1 MKRIFTILLIISAN
15 CLYAQLNN
23 ASLNQYLQK
32 LGNDWISQE
41 QLFINSSYTDKQTGI
56 THTYFKQKL
65 AKGEVYNTQS
75 SIHTNSQGQIIS
87 QHLSL
92 FKPVQVV
99 SNIQL
104 DAVAALNIALNEA
117 EMPSKTFNKTGIA
130 LNNERF
136 ELVDKTVSSETIKG
150 KAVYFIKENKLLTA
164 WQIEVLNDETND
176 WFDMV
181 IDANNGS
188 ILHKSNY
195 TTKCNIA
202 EMTASQV
209 NKPYYFEPSPEL
221 IPTLNKADDKGTY
234 RIFPLPLES
243 PARGNRQLLSNQND
257 LKASPYGWHDVNGEL
272 GAEHT
277 ITRGNNVWAKEDTLA
292 RNALT
297 GYSPEGGAN
306 LIFDYEYQL
315 GGDPRLNLNA
325 AITNLYYWNN
335 IIHDIFYNYGFDE
348 AAGNFQQTNYTKTG
362 LGNDFVFADAQDG
375 SGVNN
380 ANFSTPADGT
390 NGRMQM
396 YLWARGSSTK
406 RVEINTIN
414 GLLGKYDAAI
424 SEFGGTL
431 NRYPITAQA
440 ILVNGGGAKPTE
452 GCTSPLVNAADING
466 KIALIDRGTCS
477 FVTKVTAAQKAGA
490 IAVIVFNS
498 TAQNITP
505 MTGTGTDS
513 IIIPSVIMSQ
523 ADGILIKRYLDSG
536 IVTLSLYDSS
546 TISKTSPTY
555 DSDFDNGV
563 IAHEYGHGIS
573 TRLTGGPANSSC
585 LTNQE
590 QAGEGWSDFFALAL
604 TATPN
609 EISIA
614 SRGRGI
620 GTHLI
625 NEDTNGLGIRP
636 YKYTRD
642 ITMNPVTYNS
652 IKTLSIPHGVGF
664 VWCSVLYDIYLDM
677 IEKYGFD
684 ENIYTGTGGNNKT
697 LQLVVEGLKLQPC
710 NPGFMDA
717 RNAIL
722 LADSLLNK
730 NANKL
735 LLWKAFARRGMGADA
750 SQGSASSRSDGTNG
764 FKLPAE
770 LTISINGLVDAQLI
784 NVFPNPNN
792 GVFRIDA
799 PVNLSNGQFTLT
811 DISGKQIPVSF
822 NLVDDYAV
830 DLSLVNISAGVYFLT
845 INAAGSS
852 IVKKVIVR

>member
-130 LNNERF
+130 LNNEKF
-136 ELVDKTVSSETIKG
+136 ELVDKTLSSETIKG

-181 IDANNGS
+181 IDANDGS

-195 TTKCNIA
+195 TIKCNIA

-209 NKPYYFEPSPEL
+209 NKPFYFEPSPEL
-221 IPTLNKADDKGTY
+221 TPTLNKADDKGTY

-406 RVEINTIN
+406 RVEVNTIN
-414 GLLGKYDAAI
+414 GLLGKYDGAI

-431 NRYPITAQA
+431 SRYPITAQA
-440 ILVNGGGAKPTE
+440 ILVNGGGTKPTE

-477 FVTKVTAAQKAGA
+477 FVTKITAAQKAGA

-505 MTGTGTDS
+505 MTGTGADS
-513 IIIPSVIMSQ
+513 IVIPSIMMSQ
-523 ADGILIKRYLDSG
+523 ADGILIKKYLDSG

-573 TRLTGGPANSSC
+573 NRLTGGPANSSC

-697 LQLVVEGLKLQPC
+697 LKLVVEGLKLQPC

-750 SQGSASSRSDGTNG
+750 LQGQSSSRSDGANG

-770 LTISINGLVDAQLI
+770 LSISINGLVDAQLI

-799 PVNLSNGQFTLT
+799 PVNLSSAQFTLT
-811 DISGKQIPVSF
+811 DVSGKKIPISF
-822 NLVDDYAV
+822 NL
-830 DLSLVNISAGVYFLT
+830 I
-845 INAAGSS
+845 I
-852 IVKKVIVR
+852 